1 MLQNRSDAN
10 WATIHTSPAR
20 QQAGEVAFFL
30 LSSRLSALGQN
41 MSTLILDEGSKAALA
56 ASRR

>member
-10 WATIHTSPAR
+10 WATITSPPR
-20 QQAGEVAFFL
+20 QQASEVAFFL

-41 MSTLILDEGSKAALA
+41 MSTLILDEGSNGALL
-56 ASRR
+56 RRAFK